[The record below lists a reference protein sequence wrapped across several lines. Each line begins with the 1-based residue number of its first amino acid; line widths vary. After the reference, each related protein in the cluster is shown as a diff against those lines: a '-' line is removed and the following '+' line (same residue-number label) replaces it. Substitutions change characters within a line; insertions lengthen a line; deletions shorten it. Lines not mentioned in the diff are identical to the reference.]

1 MRIVATNATVR
12 FGDRIALAGVDCAV
26 RSGEMVALIGPNG
39 AGKTTLMRVLADLQP
54 LQAGE
59 ARYDGRPAR
68 ELGRGE
74 LARRVAFLAQ
84 GGAAHWPLRVDHL
97 VGLGRLPHRRAF
109 LGLSAADHAAIEA
122 ALAAADVAHLR
133 ARTLGA
139 LSGGER
145 ARVLLARALA
155 VEAEMLLADEPVA
168 ALDPLHPLRAMELL
182 RSVAR
187 SGAGVVA
194 VLHDLTLAVRFCDR
208 LIVLAGGR
216 VVADGPP
223 SVLTDAVVAAV
234 YGVEAL
240 RGEYRGEP
248 FIVPWTAT
256 EPSPAARP
264 GNAGA

>member
-1 MRIVATNATVR
+1 MRIEAIDVHVR
-12 FGDRIALAGVDCAV
+12 YGDSHALEGVNCAV
-26 RSGEMVALIGPNG
+26 GAGEMVGLIGPNG
-39 AGKTTLMRVLADLQP
+39 AGKTTLMRVLAGLQA

-59 ARYDGRPAR
+59 TRYDGAHASALP
-68 ELGRGE
+68 RGE

-84 GGAAHWPLRVDHL
+84 AGEAAWPLRVDHL

-109 LGLSAADHAAIEA
+109 SGPSAADRAAIEA
-122 ALAAADVAHLR
+122 ALAAADVAYLR
-133 ARTLGA
+133 ERTLRA

-155 VEAEMLLADEPVA
+155 VEAEVLLADEPVA
-168 ALDPLHPLRAMELL
+168 ALDPLHQLQAMALL

-187 SGAGVVA
+187 GGAGVVA
-194 VLHDLTLAVRFCDR
+194 VLHDLTLAARFCDR

-223 SVLTDAVVAAV
+223 SVLTDAVVAAA

-240 RGEYRGEP
+240 RGEHGGEP
-248 FIVPWTAT
+248 FIVPWAASA
-256 EPSPAARP
+256 PSP
-264 GNAGA
+264 GGGKAGA

>member
-1 MRIVATNATVR
+1 MRVEATSATVR
-12 FGDRIALAGVDCAV
+12 FGDRIALDRVDCTV

-39 AGKTTLMRVLADLQP
+39 AGKTTLMRVLAGLQP

-59 ARYDGRPAR
+59 TRYDGRRAR
-68 ELGRGE
+68 ELARGE

-84 GGAAHWPLRVDHL
+84 GGEACWPLRVDHL

-109 LGLSAADHAAIEA
+109 FGESAADRAAIEA
-122 ALAAADVAHLR
+122 ALRSADVAHLR

-155 VEAEMLLADEPVA
+155 VEAETLLADEPVA
-168 ALDPLHPLRAMELL
+168 ALDPLHQLGAMALLRA
-182 RSVAR
+182 VAR
-187 SGAGVVA
+187 NGAGVVA

-216 VVADGPP
+216 VIADGPP
-223 SVLTDAVVAAV
+223 SVLTDAVVAAA
-234 YGVEAL
+234 YGVDAL
-240 RGEYRGEP
+240 RGEHRGEP
-248 FIVPWTAT
+248 FIVPWAAT
-256 EPSPAARP
+256 LAPTPLP
-264 GNAGA
+264 

>member
-1 MRIVATNATVR
+1 MRIEATSATVR
-12 FGDRIALAGVDCAV
+12 FGDTNALDRVDCAV

-54 LQAGE
+54 LQTGE
-59 ARYDGRPAR
+59 ARYDGKRAN
-68 ELGRGE
+68 ELAPGE

-84 GGAAHWPLRVDHL
+84 GGEAYWPLRVDHL
-97 VGLGRLPHRRAF
+97 VALGRLPHRRAF
-109 LGLSAADHAAIEA
+109 FALSAADHAAIEL

-155 VEAEMLLADEPVA
+155 VQAEMLLADEPVA
-168 ALDPLHPLRAMELL
+168 ALDPLHQLQAMELL

-187 SGAGVVA
+187 NGAGVVA

-208 LIVLAGGR
+208 LIVLADGR
-216 VVADGPP
+216 VLADGPP
-223 SVLTDAVVAAV
+223 SVLTDAVVAAA

-240 RGEYRGEP
+240 RGERGGEP
-248 FIVPWTAT
+248 FIVPWTAIR
-256 EPSPAARP
+256 PAAAP
-264 GNAGA
+264 GA

>member
-1 MRIVATNATVR
+1 MRIVATKATVR
-12 FGDRIALAGVDCAV
+12 FGEQSALEGVDCAV
-26 RSGEMVALIGPNG
+26 GSGEMVALIGPNG

-59 ARYDGRPAR
+59 ARYDGRRAS

-74 LARRVAFLAQ
+74 LAKRVAFLAQ
-84 GGAAHWPLRVDHL
+84 GGTAYWPLRVDHL

-109 LGLSAADHAAIEA
+109 AAPSAADHAAIEA

-133 ARTLGA
+133 ARSLGA

-145 ARVLLARALA
+145 ARALLARALA
-155 VEAEMLLADEPVA
+155 VEAEILLADEPVA
-168 ALDPLHPLRAMELL
+168 ALDPLHQLRTMELL
-182 RSVAR
+182 RSVASR
-187 SGAGVVA
+187 GAGVVV

-223 SVLTDAVVAAV
+223 SVLTEAVIAAA
-234 YGVEAL
+234 YGVDAL

-248 FIVPWTAT
+248 FIVPWAAS
-256 EPSPAARP
+256 ESPPAAPP
-264 GNAGA
+264 GKAGA

>member
-12 FGDRIALAGVDCAV
+12 FGGLSALDSVDCAV

-54 LQAGE
+54 LQGGQ
-59 ARYDGRPAR
+59 ARYDGRCAR
-68 ELGRGE
+68 ELARGE

-109 LGLSAADHAAIEA
+109 SGPSAADHAAIES
-122 ALAAADVAHLR
+122 ALAAAEVVHLR
-133 ARTLGA
+133 ARTLDA

-168 ALDPLHPLRAMELL
+168 ALDPLHQLRAMELL

-187 SGAGVVA
+187 NGAGVVA

-216 VVADGPP
+216 IIADGPP
-223 SVLTDAVVAAV
+223 SVLTDAVVAAA
-234 YGVEAL
+234 YGVDAL
-240 RGEYRGEP
+240 RGEHRGEP
-248 FIVPWTAT
+248 FIVPWTAI
-256 EPSPAARP
+256 EPSPR
-264 GNAGA
+264 AGA

>member
-1 MRIVATNATVR
+1 MRIEATNAIVR
-12 FGDRIALAGVDCAV
+12 FGEQNALAGVDCAI
-26 RSGEMVALIGPNG
+26 GPGQMVALIGPNG
-39 AGKTTLMRVLADLQP
+39 AGKTTLMRVLAGLQP

-59 ARYDGRPAR
+59 TRYDGRGAR
-68 ELGRGE
+68 DLGRGE

-84 GGAAHWPLRVDHL
+84 GGEAHWPLRVDHL

-109 LGLSAADHAAIEA
+109 SGPSAADHAAIEA

-133 ARTLGA
+133 ARTLRA

-168 ALDPLHPLRAMELL
+168 ALDPLHQLGAMALL

-187 SGAGVVA
+187 NGAGVVA

-216 VVADGPP
+216 VIADGPP
-223 SVLTDAVVAAV
+223 SVLTDAVVAAA
-234 YGVEAL
+234 YGVDAL
-240 RGEYRGEP
+240 RGEHRGEP
-248 FIVPWTAT
+248 FVVPWAAT
-256 EPSPAARP
+256 LAPTPLP
-264 GNAGA
+264 